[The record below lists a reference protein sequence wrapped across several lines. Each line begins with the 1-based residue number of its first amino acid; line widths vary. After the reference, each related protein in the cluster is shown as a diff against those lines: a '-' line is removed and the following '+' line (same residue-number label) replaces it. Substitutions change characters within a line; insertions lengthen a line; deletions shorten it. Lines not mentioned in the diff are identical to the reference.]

1 MKKIIFK
8 LAISIISLAGMAQE
22 PAYKIVGNEIVKT
35 ETAKVKTEPTRTGL
49 THTIKGVKYPVYQSA
64 KGAYYILR
72 VSKKTGKEY
81 KQYLKIEK

>member
-1 MKKIIFK
+1 MKKIIFT
-8 LAISIISLAGMAQE
+8 LAISFISLAGMAQE
-22 PAYKIVGNEIVKT
+22 PQYKIVGNEIIKT
-35 ETAKVKTEPTRTGL
+35 ETAKVKKEPKKTGL
-49 THTIKGVKYPVYQSA
+49 THTIKGVKYPVYKSA